1 MKHRLFIA
9 IDIPSTEIVTLQS
22 RLDRLHLPLV
32 LEPPEKLHITLHFL
46 GSIPADQISSIKTLM
61 GKIVLRYSSFSLQP
75 TFLETLYR
83 RHAPSLVYLGLTDDL
98 DVLKDLQKSLSLPL
112 SKLLLPHQE
121 RFFPHVTIAKFKPD
135 DPVQIK
141 NFLSK
146 ISDFEFSPL
155 TPFVVSRVTLYESH
169 LSRTGSHFQKISQFS
184 LHSDI
189 TP

>member
-9 IDIPSTEIVTLQS
+9 IDVPSPEIVTLQS

-32 LEPPEKLHITLHFL
+32 LESPEKLHLTLHFL
-46 GSIPADQISSIKTLM
+46 GRIPEDQVSSIKTIT
-61 GKIVLRYSSFSLQP
+61 GKIALRYSTFSLQP
-75 TFLETLYR
+75 AFLETLYR
-83 RHAPSLVYLGLTDDL
+83 RHAPSLVYLGLTGDL

-112 SKLLLPHQE
+112 SQLLLPHQE
-121 RFFPHVTIAKFKPD
+121 RFFPHIDIAKFKPD

-141 NFLSK
+141 KFLGQ

-155 TPFVVSRVTLYESH
+155 SPFTISHVTLYESH
-169 LSRTGSHFQKISQFS
+169 LSRAGSHYQKISQFM
-184 LHSDI
+184 LRPKV